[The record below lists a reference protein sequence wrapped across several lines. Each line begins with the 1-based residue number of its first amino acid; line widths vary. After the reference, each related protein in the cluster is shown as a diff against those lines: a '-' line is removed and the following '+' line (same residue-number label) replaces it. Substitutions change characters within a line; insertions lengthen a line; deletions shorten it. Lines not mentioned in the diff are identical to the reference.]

1 MSVKKFAPVI
11 LSAVLLVTALA
22 ARAYSE
28 NGEVKP
34 VSISTMDTATNDN
47 AKVEQNKRSAKEM
60 RGVWVSYIELD
71 MQNESDKS
79 ESAFR
84 EKFKDIAITSKNA
97 GFNTLIV
104 QVRPFCDALYKSAY
118 FPYSHILSGE
128 QGVSPNYDALK
139 VMCEICSELDL
150 DIHAWVNPYRIST
163 DSTPQVLS
171 ENNPYV
177 IDNEIGEETENGIF
191 LNPAN
196 KMARNLIIN
205 GVTEIVKNYDV
216 DGIQFDDY
224 FYPTQDSEFDDEE
237 YAEYVDTVGAMN
249 CMSVD
254 NWRIANVNTL
264 ICDTYRAIHKISN
277 DVDFGI
283 SPQGNIE
290 NNAKIYA
297 DVKTWCICKG
307 FVDYICPQLY
317 YSLDNPALTFE
328 DSLSAWS
335 DLDINKSVKLY
346 VGLAGYKANTD
357 ADEGTWLYSDNV
369 LSKEYKIAM
378 QNEKVSGIMLYSYSA
393 LEDENASTEI
403 ANLTKAMSNSLY
415 AENQTTVPIQ

>member
-34 VSISTMDTATNDN
+34 VSTSTMDTATNDN
-47 AKVEQNKRSAKEM
+47 TKVEQNERSTKEM

-128 QGVSPNYDALK
+128 QGVSPDYDALK
-139 VMCEICSELDL
+139 VMCEVCSQLDL

-177 IDNEIGEETENGIF
+177 IDNELGEETESGIF

-196 KMARNLIIN
+196 KMARKLIID
-205 GVTEIVKNYDV
+205 GVTEIVRNYDV

-283 SPQGNIE
+283 SPQGNID

-297 DVKTWCICKG
+297 DVKSWCICKG

-317 YSLDNPALTFE
+317 YSLENPALTFE
-328 DSLSAWS
+328 NSLNSWAS
-335 DLDINKSVKLY
+335 LDINKNVKLY

-357 ADEGTWLYSDNV
+357 SDEGTWLYSDNV

-393 LEDENASTEI
+393 LEDENASAEI
-403 ANLTKAMSNSLY
+403 SNLTNAIKNS
-415 AENQTTVPIQ
+415 ESVS

>member
-22 ARAYSE
+22 ARAYYE

-34 VSISTMDTATNDN
+34 VSTSTMDTATNDN
-47 AKVEQNKRSAKEM
+47 AKVEQNERSAKEM

-71 MQNESDKS
+71 MQNETDKS
-79 ESAFR
+79 EASFR

-128 QGVSPNYDALK
+128 QGVSPDYDALK

-171 ENNPYV
+171 ETNPYV
-177 IDNEIGEETENGIF
+177 IDNELGEETESGIF

-196 KMARNLIIN
+196 KMARKLIID

-283 SPQGNIE
+283 SPQGNID

-317 YSLDNPALTFE
+317 YSLENPALTFE
-328 DSLSAWS
+328 NSLNSWAS
-335 DLDINKSVKLY
+335 LDINKNVKLY

-357 ADEGTWLYSDNV
+357 SDEGTWLYSDNV
-369 LSKEYKIAM
+369 LSKEYKIAI

-393 LEDENASTEI
+393 LEDENASAEI
-403 ANLTKAMSNSLY
+403 SNLTNAIKNS
-415 AENQTTVPIQ
+415 ESVS